1 MKICPNCK
9 TEYAEDL
16 EFCLSDGTVLVT
28 SEKMT
33 EAETLNLPADAVPP
47 TVRISK
53 TDTTENAAETKE
65 EAMKEETRSTF
76 GNTDAASI
84 KKEPKLKAAAASQ
97 TGGGMSSMAKGLI
110 VVAIMFVIGGG
121 LVFWKANYGQSIGG
135 GDLNRITA
143 QEMEI
148 LLKDANPMMLKRLSE
163 DPELKKQQA
172 ENLKQLLAVASQA
185 RKEGID
191 QEPAIKTELENM
203 RAEVLAVN
211 YDQFTNKDKGP
222 MPPFGF
228 IGEDRVKE
236 FWADGS
242 RESEFQKFLDS
253 KLQLMKENNPE
264 MADRQ
269 PSEEEIAQA
278 KDYFAKI
285 KIYQKEAE
293 DKMASGELGED
304 FKLKADLQMKL
315 QQAQLLARIYAQK
328 VLAKK
333 TQVTDAD
340 VDKYIA
346 ENPELS
352 PEAKRKQAEEI
363 LNRAKAG
370 EDFAKLADEFS
381 QDPGNKSPD
390 GKTNGGLYADVPQ
403 GRMMPEFEAAA
414 LALEPGKVAENLVET
429 PYGFHIIKLEKK
441 GETKDQAGQ
450 ASQVYDVRHILI
462 STTVKDPENPMGRDM
477 PVKDMV
483 RAKLETEKEKAVLD
497 EILANNPVE
506 VSIDYKVPE
515 VSEEEMQRM
524 MEKQMPQMPQGGPP
538 PPEMQP
544 DGAKPQ
550 PKAAPKEAPKK

>member
-1 MKICPNCK
+1 MSKSSKHNEENEDIN
-9 TEYAEDL
+9 DL
-16 EFCLSDGTVLVT
+16 EALESSEETV
-28 SEKMT
+28 SE
-33 EAETLNLPADAVPP
+33 EAPDNSNVEIA
-47 TVRISK
+47 
-53 TDTTENAAETKE
+53 EEFAAETTETETPTE
-65 EAMKEETRSTF
+65 EIRSTF
-76 GNTDAASI
+76 GNTDAASV
-84 KKEPKLKAAAASQ
+84 KTEPKLKAAAASQ
-97 TGGGMSSMAKGLI
+97 TGGGMSSLSKGLI
-110 VVAIMFVIGGG
+110 VVAIIFVIGGG
-121 LVFWKANYGQSIGG
+121 LVFWKAKYGHSAGG
-135 GDLNRITA
+135 GDMNKITA

-163 DPELKKQQA
+163 EPEFKKQQA

-211 YDQFTNKDKGP
+211 YDQFINKDKGP

-236 FWADGS
+236 FWTDGS
-242 RESEFQKFLDS
+242 REAEFQKFLDS
-253 KLQLMKENNPE
+253 KLQLMKENNPT

-304 FKLKADLQMKL
+304 FKVKADLQMKL

-328 VLAKK
+328 VLTKK
-333 TQVTDAD
+333 TEVTDAD

-346 ENPELS
+346 EHPELS
-352 PEAKRKQAEEI
+352 PEAKKKQAEDI

-381 QDPGNKSPD
+381 QDPGNKTPD
-390 GKTNGGLYADVPQ
+390 GKTNGGLYADVPK

-450 ASQVYDVRHILI
+450 ASQIYDVRHILI
-462 STTVKDPENPMGRDM
+462 STTVKDQENPMGRDM
-477 PVKDMV
+477 PVKEMV
-483 RAKLETEKEKAVLD
+483 KAKLETEKEKAVLD

-515 VSEEEMQRM
+515 VSEEEMQKM
-524 MEKQMPQMPQGGPP
+524 MEKQMPPMPQGGQPP
-538 PPEMQP
+538 P
-544 DGAKPQ
+544 GAPQSGAPKPQ
-550 PKAAPKEAPKK
+550 PKAPPKEAPKK